1 MFTNVRINWSWKLT
15 RSKDDD
21 DVVVNDDDEVVDHHH
36 LEVDKEEMED
46 FQCRA
51 LPRNLLDVI
60 GTHLIMIVNTDHK
73 HWFFDNIIHPINML
87 TAFSIVM
94 TCVRVRPSWLSFSP
108 HFWKNLWKPEPRWP
122 GKSMITSKEFS

>member
-15 RSKDDD
+15 RSKDDEGD
-21 DVVVNDDDEVVDHHH
+21 VVNDDDDDVVVVVHHH

-60 GTHLIMIVNTDHK
+60 GTHLVMVIMMIG
-73 HWFFDNIIHPINML
+73 
-87 TAFSIVM
+87 
-94 TCVRVRPSWLSFSP
+94 SF
-108 HFWKNLWKPEPRWP
+108 
-122 GKSMITSKEFS
+122 

>member
-60 GTHLIMIVNTDHK
+60 GTHL
-73 HWFFDNIIHPINML
+73 
-87 TAFSIVM
+87 VM
-94 TCVRVRPSWLSFSP
+94 VIGSL
-108 HFWKNLWKPEPRWP
+108 
-122 GKSMITSKEFS
+122 

>member
-15 RSKDDD
+15 RSKDDEGD
-21 DVVVNDDDEVVDHHH
+21 VVNDDDDDGDDVVVVVVVVHH

-60 GTHLIMIVNTDHK
+60 GTHLVMVIMMIG
-73 HWFFDNIIHPINML
+73 
-87 TAFSIVM
+87 
-94 TCVRVRPSWLSFSP
+94 SF
-108 HFWKNLWKPEPRWP
+108 
-122 GKSMITSKEFS
+122 